1 MGAAKRLPIQNFLLS
16 SREPLAFP
24 VEMARPQK
32 TSRVTR
38 QGEPLA
44 AVSDAVLAAAFRAQS
59 KPVLIAHAKA
69 GSAGFVIDFVNASFC
84 ALTGYA
90 ARELVG
96 QSVAKLH
103 EDAAELARLREG
115 CVGGTS
121 LRPLVG
127 QGFLILR
134 GGGKLAAR
142 WTYEVFGEL
151 GASQPQVVAT
161 YRDQTETAALRED
174 LARAQ
179 QIEAVGRLAGNVAHD
194 FNNLISVITG
204 YSEMLT
210 ARLVNE
216 PAALVEVAAIQ
227 QTSAKAA
234 ALVQQLL
241 IFSRR
246 QSVDLCTVN
255 INTLIRRE
263 WAVLQQLVRAEGS
276 VELDLAEVLP
286 NVRTGLAQFQ
296 QVLLNLVLNARDA
309 LRAKG
314 RIVIGTTVRELARA
328 LEPSPA
334 APAAGRYVVLMVTD
348 NGTGIDAATRRRLFE
363 PFFTTKPAGK
373 GTGLGLPI
381 VHELVR
387 QSGGFVKVRSTVLV
401 GSTFEVWLP
410 ATDAA
415 AEESPPLAVVV
426 SPARGHES
434 VGLIEADGL
443 VRKMVAGMLTV
454 EGYRVSA
461 AATWA
466 EGLGKPDAGRPL
478 QLLITSLA
486 GEGEREVERFFKA
499 CPQLRVLCTCESEE
513 SQGTVRWLKA
523 EHQARIIKPYAL
535 SDLLRAVRKL
545 LDVGSPR

>member
-1 MGAAKRLPIQNFLLS
+1 
-16 SREPLAFP
+16 
-24 VEMARPQK
+24 MARPKK

-38 QGEPLA
+38 QGEPSA
-44 AVSDAVLAAAFRAQS
+44 AVSDAVLAAALRAQR
-59 KPVLIAHAKA
+59 KAVLIAHAKE

-84 ALTGYA
+84 TLTGYA
-90 ARELVG
+90 AGELVG
-96 QSVAKLH
+96 QSIAKLH
-103 EDAAELARLREG
+103 EDRAELARLRQW
-115 CVGGTS
+115 CLGGIS
-121 LRPLVG
+121 LGPLVG
-127 QGFLILR
+127 QGGLTQC
-134 GGGKLAAR
+134 GGGKVSAR
-142 WTYEVFGEL
+142 WTYEFFGEL

-161 YRDQTETAALRED
+161 YRDQTETTALRED

-204 YSEMLT
+204 YSELLT

-227 QTSAKAA
+227 QASAKAA

-241 IFSRR
+241 FFSRR
-246 QSVDLCTVN
+246 QSVDFCILN

-286 NVRTGLAQFQ
+286 NVRTDLAQFQ

-381 VHELVR
+381 VHEVVR

-410 ATDAA
+410 ATDAT

-443 VRKMVAGMLTV
+443 VRKMVAGMLTA

-466 EGLGKPDAGRPL
+466 EGLGKSDAERPV
-478 QLLITSLA
+478 QLMITSLA
-486 GEGEREVERFFKA
+486 GEGEREVGRLFKA
-499 CPQLRVLCTCESEE
+499 CPNLRLLCTCESEE